1 MVGCQAHQLSLFS
14 ASTDIESEYY
24 LLPLTFR
31 VPLNNPTNKTI
42 ESVLENGVRVIS
54 EHLTHTSSAA
64 VSILVEAGPQ
74 NEPENKSGLAHLCE
88 HSLFLGTPQRNSKV
102 LAQDIDAAG
111 GCFGAFTAPDYTCFY
126 AHVMEDYVSY
136 GFDLLGDI
144 LVASEFPESGV
155 EREQEVICQ
164 EIRGY
169 KDQPDHVA
177 LQLTKELL
185 WPNHLLSRSVTGR
198 ESDVRDLSRDDVV
211 DFISQNYT
219 PDRIIVAAAGA
230 VDHGSIVE
238 QVQDA
243 FWTLKKTDDK
253 RPKRIELAPPTEP
266 RGGCRAHY
274 LPTTQVSFSIG
285 LPSMKYNDPR
295 RYAMF
300 VLANLFGGGM
310 SSRLYQQ
317 LRERNALVYSVQS
330 NLLSYRDGGAMI
342 ISGTTSLKGLLPS
355 IEITLNQLVGL
366 LVDGLPV
373 SEEELWKSKMQVRSQ
388 SRLASD
394 MISNRVS
401 SIVTQEFHFGHRI
414 SSDEIIAQIDAVT
427 IEDLQS
433 LAQTLFSESLAHLA
447 IVVAGPIRSDDAAFS
462 DLESLVDKYG
472 GVGQ

>member
-1 MVGCQAHQLSLFS
+1 M
-14 ASTDIESEYY
+14 
-24 LLPLTFR
+24 
-31 VPLNNPTNKTI
+31 
-42 ESVLENGVRVIS
+42 IS
-54 EHLTHTSSAA
+54 EHLAHTSSAA
-64 VSILVEAGPQ
+64 ISILVEAGPQ

-88 HSLFLGTPQRNSKV
+88 HSLFLGTPQRNSRE
-102 LAQDIDAAG
+102 LARDIDAAG
-111 GCFGAFTAPDYTCFY
+111 GCLGAFTAPDYTCFY

-144 LVASEFPESGV
+144 LVSSEHPESGV
-155 EREQEVICQ
+155 EREKEVICQ

-169 KDQPDHVA
+169 RDQPDDAA

-185 WPNHLLSRSVTGR
+185 WPEHPLSRSVTGK
-198 ESDVRDLSRDDVV
+198 ESDVRELSRDDVV
-211 DFISQNYT
+211 DFISQNYV

-230 VDHGSIVE
+230 VDHESIVE

-243 FWTLKKTDDK
+243 FWTLKSTDEK
-253 RPKRIELAPPTEP
+253 AEKPLVTLPEPKK

-274 LPTTQVSFSIG
+274 LPMTQCSFCIA
-285 LPSMKYNDPR
+285 LPTIAYNDPR

-300 VLANLFGGGM
+300 LLCNLFGGGM

-330 NLLSYRDGGAMI
+330 NLLSYRDDGALI
-342 ISGTTSLKGLLPS
+342 VSGTTSLEGLLPS
-355 IEITLNQLVGL
+355 VEITLNQLVGL
-366 LVDGLPV
+366 LVEGLPV
-373 SEEELWKSKMQVRSQ
+373 TEEELWKSKMQVRSQ

-414 SSDEIIAQIDAVT
+414 SSDEIIQQIDAVT
-427 IEDLQS
+427 VEEIQAAARIVLGEGLSQ
-433 LAQTLFSESLAHLA
+433 LAV
-447 IVVAGPIRSDDAAFS
+447 VVAGPVRSGDAAYS
-462 DLESLVDKYG
+462 DLVSLADKYR

>member
-1 MVGCQAHQLSLFS
+1 M
-14 ASTDIESEYY
+14 
-24 LLPLTFR
+24 
-31 VPLNNPTNKTI
+31 NNPTDKTI
-42 ESVLENGVRVIS
+42 GSVLENGVRVIS
-54 EHLTHTSSAA
+54 EHLAHTSSAA
-64 VSILVEAGPQ
+64 VSVLVEAGPQ
-74 NEPENKSGLAHLCE
+74 DEPENKSGLAHLCE

-144 LVASEFPESGV
+144 LVASEFPKSGV

-164 EIRGY
+164 EIRGFR
-169 KDQPDHVA
+169 DQPDHIA

-211 DFISQNYT
+211 DFISENYT

-253 RPKRIELAPPTEP
+253 RPKRIELSPPTAP
-266 RGGCRAHY
+266 RGGCLAHY

-285 LPSMKYNDPR
+285 LPTMKYDDPR

-342 ISGTTSLKGLLPS
+342 VSGATSLEGLLPS

-414 SSDEIIAQIDAVT
+414 CSDEIIAQIDAVT
-427 IEDLQS
+427 IEELQS

-447 IVVAGPIRSDDAAFS
+447 VVVAGPIRSDDAAFS
-462 DLESLVDKYG
+462 DLESLVEKYR

>member
-1 MVGCQAHQLSLFS
+1 MNN
-14 ASTDIESEYY
+14 STD
-24 LLPLTFR
+24 R
-31 VPLNNPTNKTI
+31 TI
-42 ESVLENGVRVIS
+42 ETVLENGVRVLS
-54 EHLTHTSSAA
+54 EHLPHTSSAA

-74 NEPENKSGLAHLCE
+74 NEAEDKSGLAHLCE
-88 HSLFLGTPQRNSKV
+88 HSLFLGTPQRSSKV

-144 LVASEFPESGV
+144 LVSSEHPESGV
-155 EREQEVICQ
+155 EREKEVICQ

-169 KDQPDHVA
+169 RDQPDDAA

-185 WPNHLLSRSVTGR
+185 WPDHPLSRSVTGK
-198 ESDVRDLSRDDVV
+198 ESDVRTLVRDDVV
-211 DFISQNYT
+211 DFIGQNYT
-219 PDRIIVAAAGA
+219 PDRIIVGAAGA
-230 VDHGSIVE
+230 VDHESIVE

-243 FWTLKKTDDK
+243 FWTLKKVDET
-253 RPKRIELAPPTEP
+253 LASPSPAQSSVLGS

-274 LPTTQVSFSIG
+274 LPTTQCSFCIA
-285 LPSMKYNDPR
+285 LPTFAYNDPR

-300 VLANLFGGGM
+300 LLSNLFGGGM

-330 NLLSYRDGGAMI
+330 SLLSYQNDGALI
-342 ISGTTSLKGLLPS
+342 ISGTTSLEGLLPS
-355 IEITLNQLVGL
+355 VEITLNQLVGL
-366 LVDGLPV
+366 LVEGLPV
-373 SEEELWKSKMQVRSQ
+373 TEEELWKSKMQVRSQ

-414 SSDEIIAQIDAVT
+414 SSDEIVEQIDAVT
-427 IEDLQS
+427 IQDVQAAAKTILGSS
-433 LAQTLFSESLAHLA
+433 LNELAV
-447 IVVAGPIRSDDAAFS
+447 VVAGPIRSGDAAYS
-462 DLESLVDKYG
+462 DLVTLVDKYR
-472 GVGQ
+472 GVDQ

>member
-1 MVGCQAHQLSLFS
+1 
-14 ASTDIESEYY
+14 
-24 LLPLTFR
+24 
-31 VPLNNPTNKTI
+31 LNNPTDRTI
-42 ESVLENGVRVIS
+42 DTVLENGVRVIS
-54 EHLTHTSSAA
+54 EHLAHTSSAA
-64 VSILVEAGPQ
+64 ISILVEAGPQ

-88 HSLFLGTPQRNSKV
+88 HSLFLGTPQRNSRE
-102 LAQDIDAAG
+102 LARDIDAAG
-111 GCFGAFTAPDYTCFY
+111 GCLGAFTAPDYTCFY

-144 LVASEFPESGV
+144 LVSSEHPESGV
-155 EREQEVICQ
+155 EREKEVICQ

-169 KDQPDHVA
+169 RDQPDDAA

-185 WPNHLLSRSVTGR
+185 WPEHPLSRSVTGK
-198 ESDVRDLSRDDVV
+198 ESDVRELSRDDVV
-211 DFISQNYT
+211 DFISQNYV

-230 VDHGSIVE
+230 VDHESIVE

-243 FWTLKKTDDK
+243 FWTLKSTDEK
-253 RPKRIELAPPTEP
+253 AEKPLVTLPEPKK

-274 LPTTQVSFSIG
+274 LPMTQCSFCIA
-285 LPSMKYNDPR
+285 LPTIAYNDPR

-300 VLANLFGGGM
+300 LLCNLFGGGM

-330 NLLSYRDGGAMI
+330 NLLSYRDDGALI
-342 ISGTTSLKGLLPS
+342 VSGTTSLEGLLPS
-355 IEITLNQLVGL
+355 VEITLNQLVGL
-366 LVDGLPV
+366 LVEGLPV
-373 SEEELWKSKMQVRSQ
+373 TEEELWKSKMQVRSQ

-414 SSDEIIAQIDAVT
+414 SSDEIIQQIDAVT
-427 IEDLQS
+427 VEEIQAAARIVLGEGLSQ
-433 LAQTLFSESLAHLA
+433 LAV
-447 IVVAGPIRSDDAAFS
+447 VVAGPVRSGDAAYS
-462 DLESLVDKYG
+462 DLVSLADKYR

>member
-1 MVGCQAHQLSLFS
+1 M
-14 ASTDIESEYY
+14 
-24 LLPLTFR
+24 
-31 VPLNNPTNKTI
+31 NNPTDRTI

-54 EHLTHTSSAA
+54 EHLPHTSSAA

-74 NEPENKSGLAHLCE
+74 NEPESKSGLAHLCE

-144 LVASEFPESGV
+144 LVTSEFPESGV
-155 EREQEVICQ
+155 EREKEVICQ

-169 KDQPDHVA
+169 KDQPDHAA
-177 LQLTKELL
+177 LQLTRELL
-185 WPNHLLSRSVTGR
+185 WPNHPLSRSVTGR

-211 DFISQNYT
+211 DFIGKNYT
-219 PDRIIVAAAGA
+219 PDRIIVAAVGA
-230 VDHGSIVE
+230 VDHESIVE

-243 FWTLKKTDDK
+243 FWTLKQTEEKHAE
-253 RPKRIELAPPTEP
+253 RIALAPPTET
-266 RGGCRAHY
+266 RGGCLAHY

-285 LPSMKYNDPR
+285 LPTMTYDDPR

-300 VLANLFGGGM
+300 VLSNLFGGGM

-330 NLLSYRDGGAMI
+330 NLLSYRDDGAMI
-342 ISGTTSLKGLLPS
+342 VSGTTSLEGLLPS

-366 LVDGLPV
+366 LMDGLPV

-427 IEDLQS
+427 VEDLRDV
-433 LAQTLFSESLAHLA
+433 AQTLFSDSLAQLGV
-447 IVVAGPIRSDDAAFS
+447 VVAGPIRSDDAAFS

>member
-1 MVGCQAHQLSLFS
+1 MNN
-14 ASTDIESEYY
+14 STD
-24 LLPLTFR
+24 
-31 VPLNNPTNKTI
+31 PTIDT
-42 ESVLENGVRVIS
+42 VLENGVRVIS
-54 EHLTHTSSAA
+54 EHLSHTSSAA
-64 VSILVEAGPQ
+64 ISVLVEAGPQ
-74 NEPENKSGLAHLCE
+74 NEAENKSGLAHLCE
-88 HSLFLGTPQRNSKV
+88 HSLFLGTPQRSSAV

-144 LVASEFPESGV
+144 LISSEHPKDGV
-155 EREQEVICQ
+155 EREKEVICQ

-169 KDQPDHVA
+169 RDQPDDAA

-185 WPNHLLSRSVTGR
+185 WPGHPLSRSVTGK
-198 ESDVRDLSRDDVV
+198 ESDVRKLGRDDVV

-230 VDHGSIVE
+230 VDHESIVE

-243 FWTLKKTDDK
+243 FWTLKKTDETPDATAVA
-253 RPKRIELAPPTEP
+253 LPTPEN
-266 RGGCRAHY
+266 RGGCKAHY
-274 LPTTQVSFSIG
+274 LPTTQCSFSIA
-285 LPSMKYNDPR
+285 LPTMAYNDPR

-300 VLANLFGGGM
+300 LLSNLFGGGM

-330 NLLSYRDGGAMI
+330 SLLSYRDDGALI
-342 ISGTTSLKGLLPS
+342 INGTTSLDGLLPS
-355 IEITLNQLVGL
+355 VEITLNQLVGL

-373 SEEELWKSKMQVRSQ
+373 TEEELWKSKMQVRSQ

-414 SSDEIIAQIDAVT
+414 SSDEIVQQIDAVT
-427 IEDLQS
+427 IEDIQAS
-433 LAQTLFSESLAHLA
+433 ARTVLAEGLSQLAL
-447 IVVAGPIRSDDAAFS
+447 VVAGPVRSGDAVYS
-462 DLESLVDKYG
+462 DLVSLADKYRE
-472 GVGQ
+472 VGK

>member
-1 MVGCQAHQLSLFS
+1 M
-14 ASTDIESEYY
+14 
-24 LLPLTFR
+24 
-31 VPLNNPTNKTI
+31 VPLNNPADRTI

-54 EHLTHTSSAA
+54 EHLPHTSSAA
-64 VSILVEAGPQ
+64 VSVLVEAGPQ
-74 NEPENKSGLAHLCE
+74 DEPENKSGLAHLCE
-88 HSLFLGTPQRNSKV
+88 HSLFLGTPQRSGKV

-144 LVASEFPESGV
+144 LVSSEFPKAGV

-169 KDQPDHVA
+169 KDLPDHAA

-185 WPNHLLSRSVTGR
+185 WPNHPLSRSVTGR

-211 DFISQNYT
+211 DFIGKNYT

-230 VDHGSIVE
+230 VDHESIVE

-243 FWTLKKTDDK
+243 FWTLNKTGE
-253 RPKRIELAPPTEP
+253 RHKRIALSPPTEM
-266 RGGCRAHY
+266 RGGCQTHY

-285 LPSMKYNDPR
+285 LPTMKYNDPR

-300 VLANLFGGGM
+300 VLSNLFGGGM

-330 NLLSYRDGGAMI
+330 NLLSYRDDGAMI
-342 ISGTTSLKGLLPS
+342 ASGTTSLEGLLPS

-366 LVDGLPV
+366 LMDGMPV
-373 SEEELWKSKMQVRSQ
+373 TEEELWKSKMQVRSQ
-388 SRLASD
+388 SRLAND

-414 SSDEIIAQIDAVT
+414 SSDQIIAQIDAVT
-427 IEDLQS
+427 IEDLQNA
-433 LAQTLFSESLAHLA
+433 AQTLFTESLTQLGVA
-447 IVVAGPIRSDDAAFS
+447 VAGPIRSDDAAFS
-462 DLESLVDKYG
+462 DLESLVDKYRQ
-472 GVGQ
+472 VGQ

>member
-1 MVGCQAHQLSLFS
+1 MNNS
-14 ASTDIESEYY
+14 ADS
-24 LLPLTFR
+24 
-31 VPLNNPTNKTI
+31 TI
-42 ESVLENGVRVIS
+42 ESVLDNGVRVIS
-54 EHLTHTSSAA
+54 EHLPHTSSAGI
-64 VSILVEAGPQ
+64 SILVEAGPQ
-74 NEPENKSGLAHLCE
+74 NEPEDKSGLAHLCE
-88 HSLFLGTPQRNSKV
+88 HSLFLGTPQRSSKV

-144 LVASEFPESGV
+144 LVSSEYPESGV
-155 EREQEVICQ
+155 EREKEVICQ

-185 WPNHLLSRSVTGR
+185 WPNHPLSRSVTGR
-198 ESDVRDLSRDDVV
+198 ESDVKKLGREDVV

-219 PDRIIVAAAGA
+219 PDRIIVGAAGA
-230 VDHGSIVE
+230 VDHESIVE

-243 FWTLKKTDDK
+243 FWTLKKSDEK
-253 RPKRIELAPPTEP
+253 RPGRTALAPPSDA
-266 RGGCRAHY
+266 RGGCLAHY

-285 LPSMKYNDPR
+285 LPTMAYNDPR

-300 VLANLFGGGM
+300 VLSNLFGGGM

-330 NLLSYRDGGAMI
+330 NLLSYQDDGAMI
-342 ISGTTSLKGLLPS
+342 VSGTTSLEGLLPS

-401 SIVTQEFHFGHRI
+401 SVVTQEFHFGHRI
-414 SSDEIIAQIDAVT
+414 SSDQIIAQIDAVT
-427 IEDLQS
+427 IEDIQNVAKTIL
-433 LAQTLFSESLAHLA
+433 SEGLHQLGV
-447 IVVAGPIRSDDAAFS
+447 VVAGPIRSDDAAFN
-462 DLESLVDKYG
+462 DLESLVDKYR

>member
-1 MVGCQAHQLSLFS
+1 M
-14 ASTDIESEYY
+14 
-24 LLPLTFR
+24 
-31 VPLNNPTNKTI
+31 NKTTDRTI
-42 ESVLENGVRVIS
+42 DTVLENGVRVIS
-54 EHLTHTSSAA
+54 EQLPHTSSAGLS
-64 VSILVEAGPQ
+64 VLVEAGPQ
-74 NEPENKSGLAHLCE
+74 NEPEDKSGLAHLCE
-88 HSLFLGTPQRNSKV
+88 HSLFLGTPQRSSKV

-144 LVASEFPESGV
+144 LVSSEHPESGV
-155 EREQEVICQ
+155 EREKEVICQ

-169 KDQPDHVA
+169 RDQPDDAA

-185 WPNHLLSRSVTGR
+185 WPNHPLSRSVTGK
-198 ESDVRDLSRDDVV
+198 ESDVRKLGRDDVLQ
-211 DFISQNYT
+211 FICQNYT
-219 PDRIIVAAAGA
+219 PDRIIVGAAGA
-230 VDHGSIVE
+230 VDHESIVE

-243 FWTLKKTDDK
+243 FWTLKKADEK
-253 RPKRIELAPPTEP
+253 LVLPPTPAPKE
-266 RGGCRAHY
+266 RGGCRTHY
-274 LPTTQVSFSIG
+274 LLTTQCSFCLA
-285 LPSMKYNDPR
+285 LPTIAYNDPR

-300 VLANLFGGGM
+300 LFSNLFGGGM

-330 NLLSYRDGGAMI
+330 NLLSYRDDGALVV
-342 ISGTTSLKGLLPS
+342 SGTTSLEGLLPS
-355 IEITLNQLVGL
+355 IEIALNQLVGL

-373 SEEELWKSKMQVRSQ
+373 TEEELWKSKMQVRSQ

-414 SSDEIIAQIDAVT
+414 SSGEIVEQIDAVSIADIQAVAST
-427 IEDLQS
+427 I
-433 LAQTLFSESLAHLA
+433 LAEGLSQLAA
-447 IVVAGPIRSDDAAFS
+447 VVAGPVRSGDAVYT
-462 DLESLVDKYG
+462 DLVSLVEKYR

>member
-1 MVGCQAHQLSLFS
+1 M
-14 ASTDIESEYY
+14 
-24 LLPLTFR
+24 
-31 VPLNNPTNKTI
+31 NNPTDKTI

-54 EHLTHTSSAA
+54 EHLAHTSSAA

-74 NEPENKSGLAHLCE
+74 DEPENKSGLAHLCE

-462 DLESLVDKYG
+462 DLESLVDKYR

>member
-1 MVGCQAHQLSLFS
+1 
-14 ASTDIESEYY
+14 
-24 LLPLTFR
+24 
-31 VPLNNPTNKTI
+31 
-42 ESVLENGVRVIS
+42 
-54 EHLTHTSSAA
+54 
-64 VSILVEAGPQ
+64 
-74 NEPENKSGLAHLCE
+74 
-88 HSLFLGTPQRNSKV
+88 
-102 LAQDIDAAG
+102 
-111 GCFGAFTAPDYTCFY
+111 
-126 AHVMEDYVSY
+126 
-136 GFDLLGDI
+136 
-144 LVASEFPESGV
+144 
-155 EREQEVICQ
+155 
-164 EIRGY
+164 
-169 KDQPDHVA
+169 
-177 LQLTKELL
+177 
-185 WPNHLLSRSVTGR
+185 
-198 ESDVRDLSRDDVV
+198 
-211 DFISQNYT
+211 
-219 PDRIIVAAAGA
+219 
-230 VDHGSIVE
+230 
-238 QVQDA
+238 
-243 FWTLKKTDDK
+243 
-253 RPKRIELAPPTEP
+253 
-266 RGGCRAHY
+266 
-274 LPTTQVSFSIG
+274 
-285 LPSMKYNDPR
+285 MKYDDPR

-342 ISGTTSLKGLLPS
+342 VSGATSLEGLLPS

-427 IEDLQS
+427 IEELQS

-462 DLESLVDKYG
+462 DLESLVEKYR

>member
-1 MVGCQAHQLSLFS
+1 M
-14 ASTDIESEYY
+14 
-24 LLPLTFR
+24 
-31 VPLNNPTNKTI
+31 
-42 ESVLENGVRVIS
+42 
-54 EHLTHTSSAA
+54 
-64 VSILVEAGPQ
+64 
-74 NEPENKSGLAHLCE
+74 
-88 HSLFLGTPQRNSKV
+88 
-102 LAQDIDAAG
+102 
-111 GCFGAFTAPDYTCFY
+111 
-126 AHVMEDYVSY
+126 
-136 GFDLLGDI
+136 
-144 LVASEFPESGV
+144 
-155 EREQEVICQ
+155 
-164 EIRGY
+164 
-169 KDQPDHVA
+169 
-177 LQLTKELL
+177 QLTKELL

-211 DFISQNYT
+211 DFISENYT

-253 RPKRIELAPPTEP
+253 RPKRIELSPPTAP
-266 RGGCRAHY
+266 RGGCLAHY

-285 LPSMKYNDPR
+285 LPTMKYDDPR

-342 ISGTTSLKGLLPS
+342 VSGATSLEGLLPS

-427 IEDLQS
+427 IEELQS

-462 DLESLVDKYG
+462 DLESLVEKYR

>member
-1 MVGCQAHQLSLFS
+1 M
-14 ASTDIESEYY
+14 
-24 LLPLTFR
+24 
-31 VPLNNPTNKTI
+31 NNPTDRTI

-54 EHLTHTSSAA
+54 EHLPHTSSAA

-88 HSLFLGTPQRNSKV
+88 HSLFLGTPQRSSKV

-126 AHVMEDYVSY
+126 AHLMEDYVSY

-144 LVASEFPESGV
+144 LVASEFPENGV

-169 KDQPDHVA
+169 KDSPDHVA

-185 WPNHLLSRSVTGR
+185 WPKHPLSRSVTGR

-211 DFISQNYT
+211 DFISKNYT
-219 PDRIIVAAAGA
+219 PDRIIVAAVGA
-230 VDHGSIVE
+230 VDHESIVE
-238 QVQDA
+238 QVQDG
-243 FWTLKKTDDK
+243 FWTLKKTADQ
-253 RPKRIELAPPTEP
+253 RPERTALAPPTGT
-266 RGGCRAHY
+266 RGGCLAHY

-285 LPSMKYNDPR
+285 LPTMTYNDPR

-300 VLANLFGGGM
+300 VLSNLFGGGM

-330 NLLSYRDGGAMI
+330 NLLAYRDGGAMI
-342 ISGTTSLKGLLPS
+342 ASGTTSMEGLLPS

-401 SIVTQEFHFGHRI
+401 SIATQEFHFGHRI
-414 SSDEIIAQIDAVT
+414 SSDEIIAQIDAVK
-427 IEDLQS
+427 IEDLQE
-433 LAQTLFSESLAHLA
+433 LAQTLFSESLAQMGV
-447 IVVAGPIRSDDAAFS
+447 VVAGPIRSDDAAFS
-462 DLESLVDKYG
+462 DLESLVDKYR

>member
-447 IVVAGPIRSDDAAFS
+447 IVVAGPVSYTHLTLPTKA
-462 DLESLVDKYG
+462 
-472 GVGQ
+472 

>member
-1 MVGCQAHQLSLFS
+1 MNN
-14 ASTDIESEYY
+14 STD
-24 LLPLTFR
+24 R
-31 VPLNNPTNKTI
+31 TI
-42 ESVLENGVRVIS
+42 DTVLENGVRVIS
-54 EHLTHTSSAA
+54 EHLPHTSSAA
-64 VSILVEAGPQ
+64 ISILVEAGPQ
-74 NEPENKSGLAHLCE
+74 NEAENKSGLAHLCE
-88 HSLFLGTPQRNSKV
+88 HSLFLGTPQRSSKV

-144 LVASEFPESGV
+144 LVSSEHPEGGV
-155 EREQEVICQ
+155 EREKEVICQ

-169 KDQPDHVA
+169 RDQPGDAA

-185 WPNHLLSRSVTGR
+185 WPDHPLSRSVTGK
-198 ESDVRDLSRDDVV
+198 ESDVRKLGREDVV
-211 DFISQNYT
+211 NFISQNYT
-219 PDRIIVAAAGA
+219 PDRIIVGAAGA
-230 VDHGSIVE
+230 VDHESIVE

-243 FWTLKKTDDK
+243 FWTLNTADQKLVL
-253 RPKRIELAPPTEP
+253 PSSQQSAPEE

-274 LPTTQVSFSIG
+274 LPTTQCSFCVA
-285 LPSMKYNDPR
+285 LPTIAYNDPR
-295 RYAMF
+295 RYAMYLF
-300 VLANLFGGGM
+300 SNLFGGGM

-330 NLLSYRDGGAMI
+330 NLLSYRDGGALI
-342 ISGTTSLKGLLPS
+342 ISGTTSLDGLLPS

-373 SEEELWKSKMQVRSQ
+373 TEEELWKSKMQVRSQ

-414 SSDEIIAQIDAVT
+414 SSGEIVEQIDAVT
-427 IEDLQS
+427 IEDIQAVAGTILR
-433 LAQTLFSESLAHLA
+433 ESLSQLA
-447 IVVAGPIRSDDAAFS
+447 VVVAGPVRSGDAVYA
-462 DLESLVDKYG
+462 DLVSMVDKYRV
-472 GVGQ
+472 VGQ